1 MSSTPTPPKMTGPIE
16 LGETLL
22 FIDEKGREYLRQVR
36 AGRRLS
42 FKKGHLD
49 VDEIVGRPDGLKVR
63 TSQGGT
69 VYIFRPTYDRLITH
83 LPRKAQVIYP
93 KDSGS
98 ILTQLDV
105 YPGARVIES
114 GVGPGAM
121 TIALLR
127 AVGPTGSLVSIERR
141 ADHVEMAQE
150 NIATFHGEAPNW
162 TVVLGSAEDEIA
174 GREVDRILLDMPEP
188 GPVIPS
194 AVAALRPGGM
204 LGCWVPTTPQLDS
217 LGAAIREEPLLVE
230 TRTSEILQRY
240 WHVAANSVRPDHRMI
255 GHTGFLMTAWRL
267 ADMDDSDHAGEPPAD
282 VDAHTPVVEDAAAE
296 GTVEPSSAL
305 PVDPDH
311 DNNPE
316 RDSN

>member
-1 MSSTPTPPKMTGPIE
+1 M
-16 LGETLL
+16 LL
-22 FIDEKGREYLRQVR
+22 
-36 AGRRLS
+36 LS
-42 FKKGHLD
+42 
-49 VDEIVGRPDGLKVR
+49 IV
-63 TSQGGT
+63 
-69 VYIFRPTYDRLITH
+69 
-83 LPRKAQVIYP
+83 
-93 KDSGS
+93 
-98 ILTQLDV
+98 
-105 YPGARVIES
+105 
-114 GVGPGAM
+114 
-121 TIALLR
+121 ALLR
-127 AVGPTGSLVSIERR
+127 LLLRR
-141 ADHVEMAQE
+141 VLPRCWQLSHRLQQKHHRQQQPCLGVQLDWKRGAIAMQAQ
-150 NIATFHGEAPNW
+150 PNPK
-162 TVVLGSAEDEIA
+162 GN
-174 GREVDRILLDMPEP
+174 
-188 GPVIPS
+188 PVIPS

-282 VDAHTPVVEDAAAE
+282 VDAHPPVVEDAAAE